1 VDRQATFTQLYREHY
16 DSVLCYAARRTDAD
30 TARDIA
36 AETFLVAWR
45 RLAAVPQDPRFVR
58 PWLYGVA
65 RRVLSNAERS
75 RRRAGLLAA
84 HLQNQHS
91 APDHVRDLADSV
103 ASQMQLDQ
111 ALQRLTERDR
121 EVLRLIG
128 WEELDICEAAL
139 AMGCTRAA
147 MAVRLHRARRRL
159 ALALQATEQPSAAAA
174 VGGK

>member
-1 VDRQATFTQLYREHY
+1 MDRQATFTQLYREHY
-16 DSVLCYAARRTDAD
+16 DSVLGYAARRTDPD

-45 RLAAVPQDPRFVR
+45 RPTAIPQDPRFVR

-65 RRVLSNAERS
+65 RKVLSNAERS
-75 RRRAGLLAA
+75 SRRAGLLAA
-84 HLQNQHS
+84 HLQDQHS

-103 ASQMQLDQ
+103 AGQMQLGQ
-111 ALQRLTERDR
+111 AMQRLPERDQ

-128 WEELDICEAAL
+128 WEELDISEAAL
-139 AMGCTRAA
+139 VMGCTRAA

-159 ALALQATEQPSAAAA
+159 ALALQTTEQPSGATVIA
-174 VGGK
+174 GR